1 MLIVWYYNVLGVLL
15 CYCFRLCC
23 CLRYGV
29 IDVLYC
35 VVLLYCVMCG
45 VVCLCCFTCCIV
57 AQTVV
62 CYRVMGSTGFSV
74 SLRCC
79 VSAVLL

>member
-1 MLIVWYYNVLGVLL
+1 MRVVVLCVFIVSLLYLFVLL
-15 CYCFRLCC
+15 Y
-23 CLRYGV
+23 
-29 IDVLYC
+29 
-35 VVLLYCVMCG
+35 YCVMCD
-45 VVCLCCFTCCIV
+45 VVCVCCFKCFIV